1 MFYSTFV
8 LFIVLMIQPV
18 FNKHYLNSVA
28 AKGWPRD
35 TGYTQTIKH
44 KLIILCLSITQI
56 SSLSSS
62 NNRIQS
68 VPIEP
73 GMETKNGE

>member
-1 MFYSTFV
+1 MFYSTSV
-8 LFIVLMIQPV
+8 LFIVFIIQPV
-18 FNKHYLNSVA
+18 FNKHCLNSVG

-35 TGYTQTIKH
+35 MGYTQTIKH

-62 NNRIQS
+62 NN
-68 VPIEP
+68 
-73 GMETKNGE
+73 